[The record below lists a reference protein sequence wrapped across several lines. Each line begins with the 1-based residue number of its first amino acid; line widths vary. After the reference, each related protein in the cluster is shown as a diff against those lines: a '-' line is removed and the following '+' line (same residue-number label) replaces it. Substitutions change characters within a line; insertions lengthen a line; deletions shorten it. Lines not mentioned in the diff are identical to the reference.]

1 MVHERNPQAKDIGA
15 GPKPGGLKTSNNR
28 VDKNGRRRPKAEACG
43 LVRGRPISTSVILIR
58 GRPISTSVIL
68 IRGRPIS
75 TSVILMAEHDD
86 DGEDDDIRKNMAVR
100 QIH

>member
-68 IRGRPIS
+68 
-75 TSVILMAEHDD
+75 MAEHDD